1 MATNMAP
8 RNCAV
13 SALQFRNRTIAGLR
27 AARGFSSTSTR
38 YNEPG
43 DESPRR
49 PSNATFDQ
57 TARRQNTK
65 SLLREV
71 FTKSSSPAS
80 DRPLF
85 RSFKPQSPSGPVD
98 ARNLG
103 ANSPHSGRAE
113 GAVRL
118 APLSFR
124 NLPRGGRPR
133 GGGRNPNQ
141 SLLMAANAMSRRQR
155 GRPGLRP
162 KVARRRR
169 NASWQA
175 ESEDVDESVKLY
187 DKEKEEKARRKPERY
202 DPDPYNV
209 DKLKST
215 WPTLPMCEGGSIVA
229 NAGSVMEKL
238 NWMGE
243 RYVGSFEPP
252 QELAKR
258 MYEGK
263 RVLFK
268 SEEEKAEVLELV
280 QNMVTEKAERLTERK
295 GQVVEPEDASFEVA
309 SDSERKGLVG
319 TLVQGKYDKP
329 LVDRQS
335 VGNSPVVQNVLR
347 NLTNNGTYQSAQAE
361 KFLEK
366 FMKGLPARLRNPQPK
381 NA

>member
-71 FTKSSSPAS
+71 FTKSSSNSS
-80 DRPLF
+80 DRTLF
-85 RSFKPQSPSGPVD
+85 RSYKSQSASGPVD
-98 ARNLG
+98 ARKLG
-103 ANSPHSGRAE
+103 ANSPHWSRAE
-113 GAVRL
+113 GALL
-118 APLSFR
+118 A
-124 NLPRGGRPR
+124 
-133 GGGRNPNQ
+133 
-141 SLLMAANAMSRRQR
+141 AE
-155 GRPGLRP
+155 
-162 KVARRRR
+162 R